1 MDGLG
6 FDIFCI
12 QLADWRY
19 VVRASPLDYCQNG
32 IAEATIPLTKASHFF
47 DSNQMI
53 WMMWHLAIAEFDA

>member
-19 VVRASPLDYCQNG
+19 VVRASPPDYCQNG
-32 IAEATIPLTKASHFF
+32 IC
-47 DSNQMI
+47 
-53 WMMWHLAIAEFDA
+53 